1 MKTRQALER
10 ARRAPWTYLSVFAAG
25 VLAGCMAAGP
35 PIGAQSPA
43 AEPRSPL
50 GSPFSDRRMGAN
62 ALGTPLL
69 IDRTD
74 LRIGTT
80 VHFSRVPTAS
90 ELHDTAQIPGLAH
103 LVLSLPFW
111 PADLEPLQALEQTP
125 EPADVIVVMPGY
137 PPNRAAAQIWN
148 YLSVRLRIIAVVSG
162 PPPSLAVIDDLNTM
176 RGLERVIAQMDE
188 PSRAGFERLQRPLSF
203 RKVME

>member
-1 MKTRQALER
+1 
-10 ARRAPWTYLSVFAAG
+10 
-25 VLAGCMAAGP
+25 
-35 PIGAQSPA
+35 
-43 AEPRSPL
+43 
-50 GSPFSDRRMGAN
+50 MGAS

-103 LVLSLPFW
+103 LVLSLPYW
-111 PADLEPLQALEQTP
+111 PADPEPLQALEQTP
-125 EPADVIVVMPGY
+125 EQSDVIVVLPGY

-148 YLSVRLRIIAVVSG
+148 YLSVRLRIITVVSG
-162 PPPSLAVIDDLNTM
+162 PPPSLAVIEDLNTL

-203 RKVME
+203 RKVVD